1 MSDNTVNTVREDRL
15 ARTDRFADFPDTR
28 RIVPSDRAAHDDF
41 ACPHC
46 GQTFPGTAPDGE
58 PRTHCPSCLHA
69 RHGDTREC
77 GRRMAPISI
86 AVGRDGDW
94 TLIHRCTGCRELT
107 ASHVRGDDN
116 QLLLMR
122 TAVRPLAQPPF
133 PLDAFGEL

>member
-1 MSDNTVNTVREDRL
+1 M
-15 ARTDRFADFPDTR
+15 RTD
-28 RIVPSDRAAHDDF
+28 VPSDNAVHDDF

-46 GQTFPGTAPDGE
+46 GLTLRGAAPDGG

-69 RHGDTREC
+69 RHGAARDC

-86 AVGRDGDW
+86 AVSRDGAW

-107 ASHVRGDDN
+107 ASRVRDDDN

-133 PLDAFGEL
+133 PLDAFGDL